1 MSLRVTCKRVNPTL
15 FDELIHMYDMN
26 TQTNEYTKIMSAKQL
41 YIYRWKNRP
50 KGVYANVEL
59 SEVFKT
65 IYKRDSA
72 KELNKNGINKIIL

>member
-26 TQTNEYTKIMSAKQL
+26 TQANEYTKTMSAKQL

-50 KGVYANVEL
+50 KGFYANVEL

-72 KELNKNGINKIIL
+72 KELNKNGINKIFL